1 MKAALQ
7 SLPEHV
13 WQTADNDD
21 EEEDESDDEELKVHL
36 KTTFAYILGD
46 E

>member
-13 WQTADNDD
+13 WQTTDNDD
-21 EEEDESDDEELKVHL
+21 EEEDESDDEDLKVH
-36 KTTFAYILGD
+36 
-46 E
+46 